1 MRLAG
6 LLMFGGRRTNY
17 FMNPDQIAITGLIL
31 VMFALFAWNKWRYD
45 IVAVIALVALVALD
59 AILGGETS
67 ELVKDPKR
75 VLEGFGH
82 PAVVTVAAV
91 LIISRA
97 LRNSGVVDQISR
109 SVMPFTKNQIPHILS
124 LSLVVMVL
132 SAFMNN
138 VGALALMLPVALK
151 TAVDRQRSPTILLLP
166 MAFASILGGMM
177 TMIGTP
183 PNIIIANLRVELTRK
198 LPEDFIQESAF
209 GLFDFFSV
217 GGLVAVAGLLFI
229 VLIGWR
235 LIPGK
240 SHKKPGMESLF
251 QINDY
256 ITEISTPADCKWV
269 GKTVTEVEE
278 LVGEKMAIFGFIR
291 KDDKVLPPNP
301 DGIIQEGCRYVVKA
315 DPVELQGLI
324 EEHGLHLSKEM
335 RHRIDSLK
343 GENTGFTEAIV
354 TAGSPL
360 LGRTRTYLRRHSGNT
375 MTLMAVARQN
385 KPIRKQLKEVVF
397 RVGDVLLLHGKIPEM
412 DDTIADL
419 NLLPLAERELNV
431 GTFSRIGLSVAIF
444 VGAIGLSMTG
454 FPMTIAFLGAV
465 LAYILCGILPLRD
478 IYREV
483 EWPIIV
489 LLGAMIPVSQ
499 AFQSTDCTGLI
510 AESIKGLTG
519 ALPSWSMPWSMVSLV
534 MIVTMCLSDIINN
547 AATAFIMAPIA
558 VGISSTLGL
567 QPDPFLMAVAVGA
580 SCAFLTPIGHQCN
593 AMILGPGGY
602 RFWDYWK
609 VGLPLEI
616 VIVLIGTPLILH
628 FWPLT

>member
-1 MRLAG
+1 M
-6 LLMFGGRRTNY
+6 T
-17 FMNPDQIAITGLIL
+17 PDQIAVIGLIL

-45 IVAVIALVALVALD
+45 VVAVIALVALVALD

-67 ELVKDPKR
+67 KLVEEPKR

-109 SVMPFTKNQIPHILS
+109 SVMPFTKNQISHILS

-183 PNIIIANLRVELTRK
+183 PNIIIASLRAELTGE
-198 LPEDFIQESAF
+198 PAF
-209 GLFDFFSV
+209 GLFDFSPV
-217 GGLVAVAGLLFI
+217 GGLVAIAGLLFI
-229 VLIGWR
+229 VLVGWR

-256 ITEISTPADCKWV
+256 ITEISTPPGCKWI
-269 GKTVTEVEE
+269 GKTVAEVEK
-278 LVGEKMAIFGFIR
+278 LVGEKMTLFGFIR

-301 DGIIQEGCRYVVKA
+301 DGVIQEGCRYVVKA
-315 DPVELQGLI
+315 DPVELQALI
-324 EEHGLHLSKEM
+324 EEHDLHLSTEM

-343 GENTGFTEAIV
+343 EENTGFTEAIV

-360 LGRTRTYLRRHSGNT
+360 LGRTRTHLRRRSGNT

-397 RVGDVLLLHGKIPEM
+397 RVGDVLLLHGKTPEM

-419 NLLPLAERELNV
+419 NLLPLAERELKV

-444 VGAIGLSMTG
+444 AGAIGLSMTG

-510 AESIKGLTG
+510 AESIKGLTSE
-519 ALPSWSMPWSMVSLV
+519 LPSWSMITLV

-558 VGISSTLGL
+558 VGISDTLGL

-602 RFWDYWK
+602 RFGDYWR

-616 VIVLIGTPLILH
+616 VIAILGTPLIIQ
-628 FWPLT
+628 FWPLLNEMPLK

>member
-1 MRLAG
+1 M
-6 LLMFGGRRTNY
+6 T
-17 FMNPDQIAITGLIL
+17 PDQIAVIGLIL

-45 IVAVIALVALVALD
+45 VVAVIALVALVALD
-59 AILGGETS
+59 AILGGES
-67 ELVKDPKR
+67 KLVEEPKR

-97 LRNSGVVDQISR
+97 LRNSGVVDLISR

-151 TAVDRQRSPTILLLP
+151 TAADRQRSPTILLLP

-183 PNIIIANLRVELTRK
+183 PNIIIASLRAELTGE
-198 LPEDFIQESAF
+198 PAF
-209 GLFDFFSV
+209 GLFDFSRV
-217 GGLVAVAGLLFI
+217 GGLVAIAGLLFI
-229 VLIGWR
+229 VLVGWR
-235 LIPGK
+235 LIPAK

-251 QINDY
+251 QIDEY
-256 ITEISTPADCKWV
+256 ITEISTPDGCKWI
-269 GKTVTEVEE
+269 GKTVAEVEK
-278 LVGEKMAIFGFIR
+278 LVGEKMTLFGFIR
-291 KDDKVLPPNP
+291 KDNKVLPPNP
-301 DGIIQEGCRYVVKA
+301 EGIIQEGCRYVIKA

-360 LGRTRTYLRRHSGNT
+360 LGRTRTHLRRHSGNT

-397 RVGDVLLLHGKIPEM
+397 RVGDVLLLHGKTPEM
-412 DDTIADL
+412 DDTIVNL
-419 NLLPLAERELNV
+419 SLLPLAERELKV

-444 VGAIGLSMTG
+444 AGAIGLSMTG

-489 LLGAMIPVSQ
+489 LLGAMIPVSK
-499 AFQSTDCTGLI
+499 AFQSTGCTELI
-510 AESIKGLTG
+510 AESIQGMTES
-519 ALPSWSMPWSMVSLV
+519 LPLWSMPWSMISLV

-558 VGISSTLGL
+558 VGISDTLGL

-616 VIVLIGTPLILH
+616 VIVLIGTPLILN
-628 FWPLT
+628 FWPLY

>member
-1 MRLAG
+1 M
-6 LLMFGGRRTNY
+6 T
-17 FMNPDQIAITGLIL
+17 PDQIAVIGLIL

-45 IVAVIALVALVALD
+45 VVAIIALVALVALD

-67 ELVKDPKR
+67 KLVEEPKR

-109 SVMPFTKNQIPHILS
+109 SVMPFTKNQISHILS

-183 PNIIIANLRVELTRK
+183 PNIIIASLRAELTGE
-198 LPEDFIQESAF
+198 PAF
-209 GLFDFFSV
+209 GLFDFSPV
-217 GGLVAVAGLLFI
+217 GGLVAIAGLLFI
-229 VLIGWR
+229 VLVGWR

-256 ITEISTPADCKWV
+256 ITEISTPPGCKWI
-269 GKTVTEVEE
+269 GKTVAEVEK
-278 LVGEKMAIFGFIR
+278 LVGEKMTLFGFIR

-301 DGIIQEGCRYVVKA
+301 DGVIQEGCRYVVKA
-315 DPVELQGLI
+315 DPVELQALI
-324 EEHGLHLSKEM
+324 EEHDLHLSTEM

-343 GENTGFTEAIV
+343 EENTGFTEAIV

-360 LGRTRTYLRRHSGNT
+360 LGRTRTHLRRRSGNT

-397 RVGDVLLLHGKIPEM
+397 RVGDVLLLHGKTPEM

-419 NLLPLAERELNV
+419 NLLPLAERELKV

-444 VGAIGLSMTG
+444 AGAIGLSMTG

-519 ALPSWSMPWSMVSLV
+519 ALPPWSMITLV

-558 VGISSTLGL
+558 VGISGTLGL
-567 QPDPFLMAVAVGA
+567 HPDPFLMAVAVGA

-602 RFWDYWK
+602 RFGDYWR

-616 VIVLIGTPLILH
+616 VIAILGTP
-628 FWPLT
+628 

>member
-6 LLMFGGRRTNY
+6 LLMFGGRWTNY

-397 RVGDVLLLHGKIPEM
+397 RVGDVLLLHGKTPEM

>member
-6 LLMFGGRRTNY
+6 LLMFGGRWTNY

-360 LGRTRTYLRRHSGNT
+360 LGRTRTHLRRHSGNT

-397 RVGDVLLLHGKIPEM
+397 RVGDVLLLHGKTPEM

-444 VGAIGLSMTG
+444 AGAIGLSMTG

-558 VGISSTLGL
+558 VGISGTLGL

-628 FWPLT
+628 FWPLS

>member
-1 MRLAG
+1 
-6 LLMFGGRRTNY
+6 
-17 FMNPDQIAITGLIL
+17 MNPDQIAITGLIL

-269 GKTVTEVEE
+269 GKTVTKVEE

-397 RVGDVLLLHGKIPEM
+397 RVGDVLLLHGKTPEM

-616 VIVLIGTPLILH
+616 VIVLIGTPLILN
-628 FWPLT
+628 FWPL

>member
-6 LLMFGGRRTNY
+6 LLMFGGRWTNY

-315 DPVELQGLI
+315 APVELQGLI

-397 RVGDVLLLHGKIPEM
+397 RVGDVLLLHGKTPEM

>member
-1 MRLAG
+1 M
-6 LLMFGGRRTNY
+6 T
-17 FMNPDQIAITGLIL
+17 PDQIAVIGLIL

-45 IVAVIALVALVALD
+45 VVAVIALVALVALD
-59 AILGGETS
+59 AILGGEK
-67 ELVKDPKR
+67 LVEEPKR

-109 SVMPFTKNQIPHILS
+109 SVMPFTKNQISHILS

-151 TAVDRQRSPTILLLP
+151 TAIDRQRSPTILLLP

-183 PNIIIANLRVELTRK
+183 PNIIIANLRAELTDE
-198 LPEDFIQESAF
+198 PAF
-209 GLFDFFSV
+209 GLFAFSPV
-217 GGLVAVAGLLFI
+217 GGLVAIAGLLFI
-229 VLIGWR
+229 VLVGWR
-235 LIPGK
+235 LIPAK

-397 RVGDVLLLHGKIPEM
+397 RVGDVLLLHGKTPEM

>member
-397 RVGDVLLLHGKIPEM
+397 RVGDVLLLHGKTPEM

-558 VGISSTLGL
+558 VGISGTLGL
-567 QPDPFLMAVAVGA
+567 HPDPFLMAVAVGA

>member
-1 MRLAG
+1 M
-6 LLMFGGRRTNY
+6 T
-17 FMNPDQIAITGLIL
+17 PDQIAVIGLIL

-45 IVAVIALVALVALD
+45 VVAVIALVALVALD

-67 ELVKDPKR
+67 KLVEEPKR

-109 SVMPFTKNQIPHILS
+109 SVMPFTKNQISHILS

-183 PNIIIANLRVELTRK
+183 PNIIIASLRAELTGE
-198 LPEDFIQESAF
+198 PAF
-209 GLFDFFSV
+209 GLFDFSPV
-217 GGLVAVAGLLFI
+217 GGLVAIAGLLFI
-229 VLIGWR
+229 VLVGWR

-256 ITEISTPADCKWV
+256 ITEISTPPGCKWI
-269 GKTVTEVEE
+269 GKTVAEVEK
-278 LVGEKMAIFGFIR
+278 LVGEKMTLFGFIR

-301 DGIIQEGCRYVVKA
+301 DGVIQEGCRYVVKA
-315 DPVELQGLI
+315 DPVELQALI
-324 EEHGLHLSKEM
+324 EEHNLHLSTEM

-343 GENTGFTEAIV
+343 EENTGFTEAIV

-360 LGRTRTYLRRHSGNT
+360 LGRTRTHLRRRSGNT

-397 RVGDVLLLHGKIPEM
+397 RVGDVLLLHGKTPEM

-419 NLLPLAERELNV
+419 NLLPLAERELKV

-444 VGAIGLSMTG
+444 AGAIGLSMTG

-519 ALPSWSMPWSMVSLV
+519 ALPPWSMITLV

-558 VGISSTLGL
+558 VGISGTLGL
-567 QPDPFLMAVAVGA
+567 HPDPFLMAVAVGA

-602 RFWDYWK
+602 RFGDYWR

-616 VIVLIGTPLILH
+616 VIAILGTPLIVQ
-628 FWPLT
+628 FWPLLNKMPLK

>member
-1 MRLAG
+1 M
-6 LLMFGGRRTNY
+6 T
-17 FMNPDQIAITGLIL
+17 PDQIAVIGLIL

-45 IVAVIALVALVALD
+45 VVAVIALVALVALD

-67 ELVKDPKR
+67 KLVEEPKR

-109 SVMPFTKNQIPHILS
+109 SVMPFTKNQISHILS

-183 PNIIIANLRVELTRK
+183 PNIIIASLRAELTGE
-198 LPEDFIQESAF
+198 PAF
-209 GLFDFFSV
+209 GLFDFSPV
-217 GGLVAVAGLLFI
+217 GGLVAIAGLLFI

-256 ITEISTPADCKWV
+256 ITEISTPPGCKWI
-269 GKTVTEVEE
+269 GKTVAEVEK
-278 LVGEKMAIFGFIR
+278 LVGEKMTLFGFIR

-301 DGIIQEGCRYVVKA
+301 DGVIQEGCRYVVKA
-315 DPVELQGLI
+315 DPVELQALI
-324 EEHGLHLSKEM
+324 EEHDLHLSTEM

-343 GENTGFTEAIV
+343 EENTGFTEAIV

-360 LGRTRTYLRRHSGNT
+360 LGRTRTHLRRRSGNT

-397 RVGDVLLLHGKIPEM
+397 RVGDVLLLHGKTPEM

-419 NLLPLAERELNV
+419 NLLPLAERELKV

-444 VGAIGLSMTG
+444 AGAIGLSMTG

-510 AESIKGLTG
+510 AESIKGLTSE
-519 ALPSWSMPWSMVSLV
+519 LPSWSMITLV

-558 VGISSTLGL
+558 VGISDTLGL

-602 RFWDYWK
+602 RFGDYWR

-616 VIVLIGTPLILH
+616 VIAILGTPLIIQ
-628 FWPLT
+628 FWPLLNEMPLK

>member
-45 IVAVIALVALVALD
+45 VVAVIALVALGALD

-291 KDDKVLPPNP
+291 KDNKVLPPNP

-315 DPVELQGLI
+315 DPFELQGLI

-397 RVGDVLLLHGKIPEM
+397 RVGDVLLLHGKTPEM

-558 VGISSTLGL
+558 VGISGTLGL
-567 QPDPFLMAVAVGA
+567 PPDPFLMAVAVGA

>member
-6 LLMFGGRRTNY
+6 LLMFGGRWTNY

-558 VGISSTLGL
+558 VGISGTLGL

>member
-1 MRLAG
+1 M
-6 LLMFGGRRTNY
+6 T
-17 FMNPDQIAITGLIL
+17 PDQIAVIGLIL

-45 IVAVIALVALVALD
+45 VVAVIALVALVALD

-67 ELVKDPKR
+67 KLVEEPKR

-109 SVMPFTKNQIPHILS
+109 SVMPFTKNQISHILS

-183 PNIIIANLRVELTRK
+183 PNIIIASLRAELTGE
-198 LPEDFIQESAF
+198 PAF
-209 GLFDFFSV
+209 GLFDFSPV
-217 GGLVAVAGLLFI
+217 GGLVAIAGLLFI

-256 ITEISTPADCKWV
+256 ITEISTPPGCKWI
-269 GKTVTEVEE
+269 GKTVAEVEK
-278 LVGEKMAIFGFIR
+278 LVGEKMTLFGFIR

-301 DGIIQEGCRYVVKA
+301 DGVIQEGCRYVVKA
-315 DPVELQGLI
+315 DPVELQALI
-324 EEHGLHLSKEM
+324 EEHDLHLSTEM

-343 GENTGFTEAIV
+343 EENTGFTEAIV

-360 LGRTRTYLRRHSGNT
+360 LGRTRTHLRRRSGNT

-397 RVGDVLLLHGKIPEM
+397 RVGDVLLLHGKTPEM
-412 DDTIADL
+412 DDTITDL
-419 NLLPLAERELNV
+419 SLLPLAERELKV

-444 VGAIGLSMTG
+444 AGAIGLSITG

-510 AESIKGLTG
+510 AESIKGLTSE
-519 ALPSWSMPWSMVSLV
+519 LPSWSMITLV

-558 VGISSTLGL
+558 VGISDTLGL

-602 RFWDYWK
+602 RFGDYWR

-616 VIVLIGTPLILH
+616 VIAILGTPLIIQ
-628 FWPLT
+628 FWPLLNEMPLK

>member
-6 LLMFGGRRTNY
+6 LLMFGGRWTNY

-360 LGRTRTYLRRHSGNT
+360 LGRTRTHLRRHSGNT

-397 RVGDVLLLHGKIPEM
+397 RVGDVLLLHGKTPEM

-419 NLLPLAERELNV
+419 NLLPLAERELKV

-444 VGAIGLSMTG
+444 AGAIGLSMTG

-519 ALPSWSMPWSMVSLV
+519 ALPPWSMITLV

-558 VGISSTLGL
+558 VGISGTLGL

-628 FWPLT
+628 FWPLS

>member
-1 MRLAG
+1 M
-6 LLMFGGRRTNY
+6 T
-17 FMNPDQIAITGLIL
+17 PDQIAVIGLIL

-45 IVAVIALVALVALD
+45 VVAVIALVALVALD

-67 ELVKDPKR
+67 KLVEEPKR

-109 SVMPFTKNQIPHILS
+109 SVMPFTKNQISHILS

-183 PNIIIANLRVELTRK
+183 PNIIIASLRAELTGE
-198 LPEDFIQESAF
+198 PAF
-209 GLFDFFSV
+209 GLFDFSPV
-217 GGLVAVAGLLFI
+217 GGLVAIAGLLFI

-256 ITEISTPADCKWV
+256 ITEISTPPGCKWI
-269 GKTVTEVEE
+269 GKTVAEVEK
-278 LVGEKMAIFGFIR
+278 LVGEKMTLFGFIR

-301 DGIIQEGCRYVVKA
+301 DGVIQEGCRYVVKA
-315 DPVELQGLI
+315 DPVELQALI
-324 EEHGLHLSKEM
+324 EEHDLHLSTEM

-343 GENTGFTEAIV
+343 EENTGFTEAIV

-360 LGRTRTYLRRHSGNT
+360 LGRTRTHLRRRSGNT

-397 RVGDVLLLHGKIPEM
+397 RVGDVLLLHGKTPEM

-419 NLLPLAERELNV
+419 NLLPLAERELKV

-444 VGAIGLSMTG
+444 AGAIGLSMTG

-519 ALPSWSMPWSMVSLV
+519 ALPPWSMITLV

-558 VGISSTLGL
+558 VGISDTLGL

-602 RFWDYWK
+602 RFGDYWR

-616 VIVLIGTPLILH
+616 VIAILGTPLIVQ
-628 FWPLT
+628 FWPLLNKMPLK

>member
-6 LLMFGGRRTNY
+6 LLMFGGRWTNY

-397 RVGDVLLLHGKIPEM
+397 RVGDVLLLHGKTPEM

-558 VGISSTLGL
+558 VGISGTLGL
-567 QPDPFLMAVAVGA
+567 HPDPFLMAVAVGA

>member
-1 MRLAG
+1 M
-6 LLMFGGRRTNY
+6 TS
-17 FMNPDQIAITGLIL
+17 DQTAVTVLIL
-31 VMFALFAWNKWRYD
+31 VMFTLFAWNRWRYD
-45 IVAVIALVALVALD
+45 IVAVFSLVALVALD
-59 AILGGETS
+59 SILGGERS
-67 ELVKDPKR
+67 SLVEDPKR

-91 LIISRA
+91 LVISRA
-97 LRNSGVVDQISR
+97 LRNSGVVDQIVR
-109 SVMPFTKNQIPHILS
+109 YVMPFTKNQFPHILS

-166 MAFASILGGMM
+166 MAFSSILGGMM

-183 PNIIIANLRVELTRK
+183 PNIIIANLRTELTETQ
-198 LPEDFIQESAF
+198 PF
-209 GLFDFFSV
+209 GLFDFSLV
-217 GGLVAVAGLLFI
+217 GCLVAFAGLLFI
-229 VLIGWR
+229 VLFGWR
-235 LIPGK
+235 LIPSA

-251 QINDY
+251 QIEDY
-256 ITEISTPADCKWV
+256 ITEISVPSGCDWI
-269 GKTVTEVEE
+269 GKTVAEVEKI
-278 LVGEKMAIFGFIR
+278 VSEKMTLFGFIR
-291 KDDKVLPPNP
+291 KDGRVLSPNP
-301 DGIIQEGCRYVVKA
+301 DGVIQEGCSYVVKA
-315 DPVELQGLI
+315 DPMELQMLI
-324 EEHGLHLSKEM
+324 EEYGLHLSKEM

-343 GENTGFTEAIV
+343 GETGFAEAIV
-354 TAGSPL
+354 NPGSPL
-360 LGRTRTYLRRHSGNT
+360 IGRTRTYLRRRSGNT
-375 MTLMAVARQN
+375 MTLMAVARQD

-397 RVGDVLLLHGKIPEM
+397 RIGDVLLLHGKTPEM

-419 NLLPLAERELNV
+419 NLLPLAKRELSV
-431 GTFSRIGLSVAIF
+431 GTFSRIGLSLVIF
-444 VGAIGLSMTG
+444 AGAIGLSMTG

-465 LAYILCGILPLRD
+465 LAYIICGILPLRD

-499 AFQSTDCTGLI
+499 AFQSTGCTELI
-510 AESIKGLTG
+510 AGSIHGLTG
-519 ALPSWSMPWSMVSLV
+519 NLPPWAMISII

-558 VGISSTLGL
+558 VGISATMGM
-567 QPDPFLMAVAVGA
+567 QADPFLMAVAVGA

-602 RFWDYWK
+602 RFGDYWR
-609 VGLPLEI
+609 VGLPLEG
-616 VIVLIGTPLILH
+616 VIVLIGTPLIIH
-628 FWPLT
+628 FWPLN

>member
-1 MRLAG
+1 M
-6 LLMFGGRRTNY
+6 T
-17 FMNPDQIAITGLIL
+17 PDQIAVIGLIL

-45 IVAVIALVALVALD
+45 VVAVIALVALVALD

-67 ELVKDPKR
+67 KLVEEPKR

-91 LIISRA
+91 LVISRA
-97 LRNSGVVDQISR
+97 LRNSGVVDLISR

-183 PNIIIANLRVELTRK
+183 PNIIIASLRAELTGE
-198 LPEDFIQESAF
+198 PAF
-209 GLFDFFSV
+209 GLFDFSPV
-217 GGLVAVAGLLFI
+217 GGLVAITGLLFI
-229 VLIGWR
+229 VLVGWR

-251 QINDY
+251 QIDDY
-256 ITEISTPADCKWV
+256 ITEISTPPGCKWI
-269 GKTVTEVEE
+269 GKTVAEVEK
-278 LVGEKMAIFGFIR
+278 LVGEKMTLFGFIR

-324 EEHGLHLSKEM
+324 EEHGLHLSTEM

-360 LGRTRTYLRRHSGNT
+360 LGRTRTHLRRRSGNT

-397 RVGDVLLLHGKIPEM
+397 RVGDVLLLHGKTPEM

-419 NLLPLAERELNV
+419 NLLPLAERELKV

-444 VGAIGLSMTG
+444 AGAIGLSMTG
-454 FPMTIAFLGAV
+454 LPMTIAFLGAV

-519 ALPSWSMPWSMVSLV
+519 ALPPWSMITLV

-558 VGISSTLGL
+558 VGISGTLGL
-567 QPDPFLMAVAVGA
+567 HPDPFLMAVAVGA

-602 RFWDYWK
+602 RFGDYWR

-616 VIVLIGTPLILH
+616 VIAILGTPLIVQ
-628 FWPLT
+628 FWPL

>member
-109 SVMPFTKNQIPHILS
+109 SVMPFTKNKIPHILS

-397 RVGDVLLLHGKIPEM
+397 RVGDVLLLHGKTPEM

>member
-1 MRLAG
+1 M
-6 LLMFGGRRTNY
+6 T
-17 FMNPDQIAITGLIL
+17 PDQIAVIGLIL

-45 IVAVIALVALVALD
+45 VVAVIALVTLVALD

-67 ELVKDPKR
+67 KLVEEPKR

-109 SVMPFTKNQIPHILS
+109 SVMPFTKNQLPHILS

-138 VGALALMLPVALK
+138 VGALALMLPVAMK

-183 PNIIIANLRVELTRK
+183 PNIIIANLRSELTGE
-198 LPEDFIQESAF
+198 PAF
-209 GLFDFFSV
+209 GLFDYSPV
-217 GGLVAVAGLLFI
+217 GSLVAVAGLLFI
-229 VLIGWR
+229 VLAGWR
-235 LIPGK
+235 LIPGT

-251 QINDY
+251 QIDDY
-256 ITEISTPADCKWV
+256 ITEISIPAGCKWI
-269 GKTVTEVEE
+269 GQTVAEVEE
-278 LVGEKMAIFGFIR
+278 LVGEKITLFGFIR

-301 DGIIQEGCRYVVKA
+301 DGIIQEGCRYVIKS
-315 DPVELQGLI
+315 DPVELQAMI
-324 EEHGLHLSKEM
+324 EENGLHLSKEM
-335 RHRIDSLK
+335 WHRIDSLK
-343 GENTGFTEAIV
+343 GENTGFTEAVV

-397 RVGDVLLLHGKIPEM
+397 RVGDVLLLHGKNPEM
-412 DDTIADL
+412 DDTIAAL

-431 GTFSRIGLSVAIF
+431 GTFSRIGLSIAIF
-444 VGAIGLSMTG
+444 AGAIGLSMTG

-465 LAYILCGILPLRD
+465 LAYILSGILPLRD

-499 AFQSTDCTGLI
+499 AFQSTNCTGLI
-510 AESIKGLTG
+510 AESIKGMTG
-519 ALPSWSMPWSMVSLV
+519 TWPPWSMISLV

-558 VGISSTLGL
+558 AGIAGTLGL

-593 AMILGPGGY
+593 AMILAPGGY
-602 RFWDYWK
+602 RFGDYWR

-616 VIVLIGTPLILH
+616 VIVLFGTPLILH
-628 FWPLT
+628 FWPLI

>member
-1 MRLAG
+1 M
-6 LLMFGGRRTNY
+6 T
-17 FMNPDQIAITGLIL
+17 PDQIAVIGLIL

-45 IVAVIALVALVALD
+45 VVAVIALVALVALD

-67 ELVKDPKR
+67 KLVEEPKR

-109 SVMPFTKNQIPHILS
+109 SVMPFTKNQISHILS

-183 PNIIIANLRVELTRK
+183 PNIIIASLRAELTGE
-198 LPEDFIQESAF
+198 PAF
-209 GLFDFFSV
+209 GLFDFSPV
-217 GGLVAVAGLLFI
+217 GVLVAIAGLLFI
-229 VLIGWR
+229 VLVGWR

-256 ITEISTPADCKWV
+256 ITEISTPPGCKWI
-269 GKTVTEVEE
+269 GKTVAEVEK
-278 LVGEKMAIFGFIR
+278 LVGEKMTLFGFIR

-301 DGIIQEGCRYVVKA
+301 DGVIQEGCRYVVKA
-315 DPVELQGLI
+315 DPVELQALI
-324 EEHGLHLSKEM
+324 EEHDLHLSTEM

-343 GENTGFTEAIV
+343 EENTGFTEAIV

-360 LGRTRTYLRRHSGNT
+360 LGRTRTHLRRRSGNT

-397 RVGDVLLLHGKIPEM
+397 RVGDVLLLHGKTPEM
-412 DDTIADL
+412 DDTITDL
-419 NLLPLAERELNV
+419 SLLPLAERELKV

-444 VGAIGLSMTG
+444 AGAIGLSMTG

-510 AESIKGLTG
+510 AESIKGLTSE
-519 ALPSWSMPWSMVSLV
+519 LPSWSMITLV

-558 VGISSTLGL
+558 VGISDTLGL

-602 RFWDYWK
+602 RFGDYWR

-616 VIVLIGTPLILH
+616 VIAILGTPLIIQ
-628 FWPLT
+628 FWPLLNEMPLK

>member
-6 LLMFGGRRTNY
+6 LLMFGGRWTNY

-397 RVGDVLLLHGKIPEM
+397 RVGDVLLLHGKTPEM

-558 VGISSTLGL
+558 VGISGTLGL
-567 QPDPFLMAVAVGA
+567 HPDPFLMAVAVGA
-580 SCAFLTPIGHQCN
+580 SCAFLPPIGPQCN

>member
-6 LLMFGGRRTNY
+6 LLMFGGRWTNY

-397 RVGDVLLLHGKIPEM
+397 RVGDVLLLHGKTPEM

-558 VGISSTLGL
+558 VGISGTLGL

-628 FWPLT
+628 FWSLT

>member
-6 LLMFGGRRTNY
+6 LLMFGGRWTNY

-397 RVGDVLLLHGKIPEM
+397 RVGDVLLLHGKTPEM

-558 VGISSTLGL
+558 VGISGTLGL

-628 FWPLT
+628 FWPVT

>member
-397 RVGDVLLLHGKIPEM
+397 RVGDVLLLHGKTPEM

>member
-1 MRLAG
+1 M
-6 LLMFGGRRTNY
+6 T
-17 FMNPDQIAITGLIL
+17 PDQIAVIGLIL

-45 IVAVIALVALVALD
+45 VVAVIALVALVALD

-67 ELVKDPKR
+67 KLVEEPKR

-109 SVMPFTKNQIPHILS
+109 SVMPFTKNQISHILS

-183 PNIIIANLRVELTRK
+183 PNIIIASLRAELTGE
-198 LPEDFIQESAF
+198 PAF
-209 GLFDFFSV
+209 GLFDFSPV
-217 GGLVAVAGLLFI
+217 GGLVAIAGLLFI
-229 VLIGWR
+229 VLVGWR

-256 ITEISTPADCKWV
+256 ITEISTPPGCKWI
-269 GKTVTEVEE
+269 GKTVAEVEK
-278 LVGEKMAIFGFIR
+278 LVGEKMTLFGFIR

-301 DGIIQEGCRYVVKA
+301 DGVIQEGCRYVVKA
-315 DPVELQGLI
+315 DPVELQALI
-324 EEHGLHLSKEM
+324 EEHDLHLSTEM

-343 GENTGFTEAIV
+343 EENTGFTEAIV

-360 LGRTRTYLRRHSGNT
+360 LGRTRTHLRRRSGNT

-397 RVGDVLLLHGKIPEM
+397 RVGDVLLLHGKTPEM

-419 NLLPLAERELNV
+419 NLLPLAERELKV

-444 VGAIGLSMTG
+444 AGAIGLSMTG

-519 ALPSWSMPWSMVSLV
+519 ALPPWSMITLV

-558 VGISSTLGL
+558 VGISGTLGL
-567 QPDPFLMAVAVGA
+567 HPDPFLMAVAVGA

-602 RFWDYWK
+602 RFGDYWR

-616 VIVLIGTPLILH
+616 VIAILGTPLIVQ
-628 FWPLT
+628 FWPLLNKMPLK

>member
-1 MRLAG
+1 M
-6 LLMFGGRRTNY
+6 T
-17 FMNPDQIAITGLIL
+17 PDQIAVIGLIL

-45 IVAVIALVALVALD
+45 VVAVIALVALVALD

-67 ELVKDPKR
+67 KLVEEPKR

-109 SVMPFTKNQIPHILS
+109 SVMPFTKNQISHILS

-183 PNIIIANLRVELTRK
+183 PNIIIASLRAELTGE
-198 LPEDFIQESAF
+198 PAF
-209 GLFDFFSV
+209 GLFDFSPV
-217 GGLVAVAGLLFI
+217 GGLVAIAGLLFI
-229 VLIGWR
+229 VLVGWR

-256 ITEISTPADCKWV
+256 ITEISTPPGCKWI
-269 GKTVTEVEE
+269 GKTVAEVEK
-278 LVGEKMAIFGFIR
+278 LVGEKMTLFGFIR

-301 DGIIQEGCRYVVKA
+301 DGVIQEGCRYVVKA
-315 DPVELQGLI
+315 DPVELQALI
-324 EEHGLHLSKEM
+324 EEHDLHLSTEM

-343 GENTGFTEAIV
+343 EENTGFTEAIV

-360 LGRTRTYLRRHSGNT
+360 LGRTRTHLRRRSGNT

-397 RVGDVLLLHGKIPEM
+397 RVGDVLLLHGKTPEM

-419 NLLPLAERELNV
+419 NLLPLAERELKV

-444 VGAIGLSMTG
+444 AGAIGLSITG

-519 ALPSWSMPWSMVSLV
+519 ALPPWSMITLV

-558 VGISSTLGL
+558 VGISGTLGL
-567 QPDPFLMAVAVGA
+567 HPDPFLMAVAVGA

-602 RFWDYWK
+602 RFGDYWR

-616 VIVLIGTPLILH
+616 VIAILGTPLIVQ
-628 FWPLT
+628 FWPLLNKMPLK

>member
-6 LLMFGGRRTNY
+6 LLMFGGRWTNY

-397 RVGDVLLLHGKIPEM
+397 RVGDVLLLHGKTPEM

-558 VGISSTLGL
+558 VGISGTLGL

-628 FWPLT
+628 FWPLS

>member
-6 LLMFGGRRTNY
+6 LLMFGGRWTNY

-251 QINDY
+251 QINAY

-397 RVGDVLLLHGKIPEM
+397 RVGDVLLLHGKTPEM

-534 MIVTMCLSDIINN
+534 MIVTMCLSDVINN
-547 AATAFIMAPIA
+547 AATAFIIAPSA
-558 VGISSTLGL
+558 VGISGTLGR

>member
-1 MRLAG
+1 M
-6 LLMFGGRRTNY
+6 T
-17 FMNPDQIAITGLIL
+17 PDQIAVIGLIL

-45 IVAVIALVALVALD
+45 VVAVIALVALVALD
-59 AILGGETS
+59 AILGSETS
-67 ELVKDPKR
+67 KLVEEPKR

-151 TAVDRQRSPTILLLP
+151 TAADRQRSPTILLLP

-183 PNIIIANLRVELTRK
+183 PNIIIASLRAELTGE
-198 LPEDFIQESAF
+198 PAF
-209 GLFDFFSV
+209 GLFDFSPV
-217 GGLVAVAGLLFI
+217 GGLVAIAGLLFI
-229 VLIGWR
+229 VLVGWR

-251 QINDY
+251 QIDDY
-256 ITEISTPADCKWV
+256 ITEISTPPGCKWI
-269 GKTVTEVEE
+269 GKTVAEVEK
-278 LVGEKMAIFGFIR
+278 LVGEKMTLFGFIR

-301 DGIIQEGCRYVVKA
+301 DGVIQEGCRYVVKA
-315 DPVELQGLI
+315 DPVELQALI
-324 EEHGLHLSKEM
+324 EEHGLHLSTEM

-360 LGRTRTYLRRHSGNT
+360 LGRTRTHLRRRSGNT

-397 RVGDVLLLHGKIPEM
+397 RVGDVLLLHGKTPEM
-412 DDTIADL
+412 DDTITDL
-419 NLLPLAERELNV
+419 SLLPLAERELKV

-444 VGAIGLSMTG
+444 AGAIGLSMTG

-519 ALPSWSMPWSMVSLV
+519 ALPPWSMITLV

-558 VGISSTLGL
+558 VGISGTLGL

-602 RFWDYWK
+602 RFGDYWR

-616 VIVLIGTPLILH
+616 VIAILGTPLIVQ
-628 FWPLT
+628 FWPLLNKMPLK

>member
-6 LLMFGGRRTNY
+6 LLMFGGRWTNY

-397 RVGDVLLLHGKIPEM
+397 RVGDVLLLHGKTPEM

-558 VGISSTLGL
+558 VGISGTLGL

>member
-397 RVGDVLLLHGKIPEM
+397 RVGDVLLLHGKTPEM

-558 VGISSTLGL
+558 VGISGTLGL